1 MTNLAARRQ
10 AYIPGSPS
18 VQAAVRFFHAGD
30 GVAAFYRRVA

>member
-10 AYIPGSPS
+10 AYTPGKM
-18 VQAAVRFFHAGD
+18 AHRAVRIFTGD